1 MVMQAVLEAIR
12 KTCLPG
18 VWSQGVKLARD
29 AAVSGGPATAD
40 ELTFRVRAPGHAIA
54 LTVTLYVNGPEWTC
68 DCDGKTDPCA
78 HVAAAAIA
86 AAQAEERGESLASA
100 PAGKSARLVY
110 RLGTKDRLLTVVRV
124 LVHGDGREERLADS
138 IASSVA
144 RGRTPDGWTPAHED
158 LHVERILGTP
168 AREVVQPGRIRDL
181 FAAFANDAEVT
192 LDGGA
197 VRVSADT
204 VLPHARVEDGPA
216 GSFILRLDRD
226 AAISAVV
233 AKGVVR
239 CGDEVHPIGEA
250 STTGELLERLPLER
264 KFGPAEAADLVTTVL
279 PELERKI
286 EVHVATS
293 RLPRPAAEARP
304 RIEMDL
310 SHRGHTLSVLPTLV
324 YGDPPVARVDG
335 DTIVALGDSVPAR
348 RPGEE
353 REVLRQLRDELNLV
367 PGRRVDLD
375 GTEASRFAAKLRQ
388 WQKRHLGAT
397 HGDTFTDRPLSPRM
411 VVDGETYD
419 VVFELG
425 PDESDGDG
433 DTVRRAEAAGVIRA
447 WQDGLD
453 VVPLEGGGW
462 APLPADWLARHGHLV
477 ADLLA
482 ARGTDKKLGPA
493 AVLTLGPLC
502 DALEA
507 PRPAE
512 LARLAPL
519 FGQFDGIPRAA
530 LPEGLHASLRDYQQ
544 QGVDWLAF
552 LRDAELG
559 AVLADDM
566 GLGKTLQT
574 ICVLRG
580 RVLVVCPKSVVYNWV
595 DEINRFRPG
604 LRTALYEGPKR
615 QIDRAADVTLMT
627 YAVLRLDSEL
637 LSKEDWDI
645 VVLDEGQAIKNLG
658 SQTARAAFE
667 LRGRFRVLLSGTPVE
682 NRLEE
687 LWSGMHFANP
697 GLLGGVSHFQERYAN
712 PIANGD
718 PEAAARLRAKIRP
731 FVLRRTKGAVL
742 SELPSRTDTV
752 LHVELD
758 EAERSVYDAVRVATR
773 KSVAEK
779 LAQPG
784 GGSVLAALEALLR
797 LRQAAC
803 HASLVPG
810 QQAETSSKV
819 ERLVEAL
826 EDAVAEGHKAL
837 VFSQWTSLLDR
848 IEPHLAAAGIRFT
861 RLDGST
867 HDRAAVVGEFQ
878 DAAGPPVLLVS
889 LKAGGTGLNLT
900 AADHVFLLDPWWN
913 PAVEEQAAD
922 RAHRFGQ
929 QRPVM
934 VYRMVTKDTVE
945 ERILALQEKKRRVA
959 DVALG
964 EANQA
969 GGITREELLALLD

>member
-1 MVMQAVLEAIR
+1 
-12 KTCLPG
+12 
-18 VWSQGVKLARD
+18 
-29 AAVSGGPATAD
+29 
-40 ELTFRVRAPGHAIA
+40 
-54 LTVTLYVNGPEWTC
+54 
-68 DCDGKTDPCA
+68 
-78 HVAAAAIA
+78 
-86 AAQAEERGESLASA
+86 
-100 PAGKSARLVY
+100 
-110 RLGTKDRLLTVVRV
+110 
-124 LVHGDGREERLADS
+124 
-138 IASSVA
+138 
-144 RGRTPDGWTPAHED
+144 
-158 LHVERILGTP
+158 
-168 AREVVQPGRIRDL
+168 
-181 FAAFANDAEVT
+181 VT
-192 LDGGA
+192 LDGKS
-197 VRVSADT
+197 VRVSGEAM
-204 VLPHARVEDGPA
+204 LPHARVEDGPA
-216 GSFILRLDRD
+216 GAFILRLERN
-226 AAISAVV
+226 AAISGVV

-239 CGDEVHPIGEA
+239 CGDELHPIGEA
-250 STTGELLERLPLER
+250 STSGELLERLPLER
-264 KFGPAEAADLVTTVL
+264 NFKPAEAADLIATVL
-279 PELERKI
+279 PELARKI
-286 EVHVATS
+286 EVQVATT
-293 RLPRPAAEARP
+293 RLPRLAAEARP

-310 SHRGHTLSVLPTLV
+310 SHQGHTLSVLPLLV

-335 DTIVALGDSVPAR
+335 EALVALGDTVPTR
-348 RPGEE
+348 RPAEE

-375 GTEASRFAAKLRQ
+375 GTEAIRFASKLRQ
-388 WQKRHLGAT
+388 WQRRHLGAT
-397 HGDTFTDRPLSPRM
+397 HSEAFTDRPLRPRM
-411 VVDGETYD
+411 DMEGGIYD

-425 PDESDGDG
+425 SDEGDEIDGEARPS
-433 DTVRRAEAAGVIRA
+433 VRRADAAGVMRA
-447 WQDGLD
+447 WRDGLD
-453 VVPLEGGGW
+453 LVPLEGGGW
-462 APLPADWLARHGHLV
+462 ATLPADWLARHGHLV

-482 ARGTDKKLGPA
+482 ARGSDKKLGPA
-493 AVLTLGPLC
+493 ALLALGPLS

-507 PRPAE
+507 PRPPE

-519 FGQFDGIPRAA
+519 FGQFEGIPRAR
-530 LPEGLHASLRDYQQ
+530 LPDGLHADLRHYQQ

-574 ICVLRG
+574 ICVFRG

-604 LRTALYEGPKR
+604 LRTAIYGGAKR
-615 QIDRAADVTLMT
+615 RIDPAADVTLMT
-627 YAVLRLDSEL
+627 YAVLRLDAEL
-637 LSKEDWDI
+637 LAKEDWDA

-667 LRGRFRVLLSGTPVE
+667 LRGKFRVLLSGTPVE

-687 LWSGMHFANP
+687 LWSAMHFANP
-697 GLLGGVSHFQERYAN
+697 GLLGGVSHFQERYAS

-718 PEAAARLRAKIRP
+718 PGAAARLRAKIRP
-731 FVLRRTKGAVL
+731 FVLRRTKDEVL
-742 SELPSRTDTV
+742 RELPSRTDAV

-779 LAQPG
+779 LGQPG
-784 GGSVLAALEALLR
+784 GGGVLAALEALLR

-803 HASLVPG
+803 HSGLVPG

-848 IEPHLAAAGIRFT
+848 IEPHLGAAGIRFT

-867 HDRAAVVGEFQ
+867 RDRGAVVGEFQ
-878 DAAGPPVLLVS
+878 SEAGPPVLLVS

-929 QRPVM
+929 ERPVM

-945 ERILALQEKKRRVA
+945 ERILALQESKRRIA
-959 DVALG
+959 EVALG
-964 EANQA
+964 EASQA
-969 GGITREELLALLD
+969 GGITREELLALLE

>member
-1 MVMQAVLEAIR
+1 MRTVLEAIR
-12 KTCLPG
+12 KACLPG
-18 VWSQGVKLARD
+18 VWSQGVKLARERAVT
-29 AAVSGGPATAD
+29 AAAAAPD
-40 ELTFRVRAPGHAIA
+40 ELTFRVRAPGYAIA
-54 LTVTLYVNGPEWTC
+54 LTVTLYTEDPEWTC
-68 DCDGKTDPCA
+68 DCEGKTDPCA

-86 AAQAEERGESLASA
+86 AAQAAESGEPLASG
-100 PAGKSARLVY
+100 PALKPARLVY
-110 RLGTKDRLLTVVRV
+110 RLATKDRLLTVVRV
-124 LVHGDGREERLADS
+124 LVHGDGREERLAES
-138 IASSVA
+138 IASSVT
-144 RGRTPDGWTPAHED
+144 RGHEGWTPTRED

-168 AREVVQPGRIRDL
+168 AREVVQPGRVRDL
-181 FAAFANDAEVT
+181 FGAFANDAEVT
-192 LDGGA
+192 LDGKP
-197 VRVSADT
+197 VRASAEA

-216 GSFILRLDRD
+216 GGFVLRLERD

-239 CGDEVHPIGEA
+239 CGDDLHPIGEA
-250 STTGELLERLPLER
+250 STSGELLERLPLER
-264 KFGPAEAADLVTTVL
+264 TFEAAEAAELITSVL
-279 PELERKI
+279 PELARKI
-286 EVHVATS
+286 DVQVATS
-293 RLPRPAAEARP
+293 RLPRVAAEARP

-310 SHRGHTLSVLPTLV
+310 SHQGHTLSVLPVLV

-335 DTIVALGDSVPAR
+335 NTLVALGDAVPTR

-375 GTEASRFAAKLRQ
+375 GTEAIRFASKLRQ
-388 WQKRHLGAT
+388 WQRQHLGAT
-397 HGDTFTDRPLSPRM
+397 QSDPFTDRPLRPRM
-411 VVDGETYD
+411 VLDGGIYD
-419 VVFELG
+419 VVFELEEG
-425 PDESDGDG
+425 DESGEG
-433 DTVRRAEAAGVIRA
+433 RAIPRRAEAAGVMRA
-447 WQDGLD
+447 WRDGLD
-453 VVPLEGGGW
+453 LVPLEGGGW

-477 ADLLA
+477 VDLLA
-482 ARGTDKKLGPA
+482 ARGPDKKLGPA
-493 AVLTLGPLC
+493 TLLTLGPLC

-507 PRPAE
+507 PRPPE

-519 FGQFDGIPRAA
+519 FGQFEGIPRSG
-530 LPEGLHASLRDYQQ
+530 LPEGLRATLRHYQQ

-552 LRDAELG
+552 LRDAQLG

-574 ICVLRG
+574 ICILRG

-595 DEINRFRPG
+595 EEINRFRPG
-604 LRTALYEGPKR
+604 LRTVIYEGSKR
-615 QIDRAADVTLMT
+615 RIDPAADVTLMT

-637 LSKEDWDI
+637 LAKEDWDV

-667 LRGRFRVLLSGTPVE
+667 LRGKFRVLLSGTPVE

-687 LWSGMHFANP
+687 LWSAMHFANP
-697 GLLGGVSHFQERYAN
+697 GLLGGVSHFQERYAS
-712 PIANGD
+712 PIASGN

-731 FVLRRTKGAVL
+731 FVLRRTKGEVL
-742 SELPSRTDTV
+742 RELPSRTDTV

-784 GGSVLAALEALLR
+784 GGGVLAALEALLR

-803 HASLVPG
+803 HAGLVPG

-848 IEPHLAAAGIRFT
+848 VEPHLGAAGIRFS

-867 HDRAAVVGEFQ
+867 RDRGAVVGQFQ
-878 DAAGPPVLLVS
+878 DEAGPPVLLVS

-945 ERILALQEKKRRVA
+945 ERILALQESKRRIA
-959 DVALG
+959 EVALG
-964 EANQA
+964 EASQA

>member
-1 MVMQAVLEAIR
+1 
-12 KTCLPG
+12 
-18 VWSQGVKLARD
+18 VKLAREG
-29 AAVSGGPATAD
+29 AVTAGATAPD
-40 ELTFRVRAPGHAIA
+40 ELTFRVRAPGYAIA
-54 LTVTLYVNGPEWTC
+54 LTVTLYVVGPEWTC
-68 DCDGKTDPCA
+68 DCDGKSDPCA
-78 HVAAAAIA
+78 HVVAAAIA
-86 AAQAEERGESLASA
+86 AVQAAERGEPLDSA
-100 PAGKSARLVY
+100 PTIKPPRLVY
-110 RLGTKDRLLTVVRV
+110 RLAAKDRLLTVVRV
-124 LVHGDGREERLADS
+124 FVHGDGREERLAES
-138 IASSVA
+138 LASSIA
-144 RGRTPDGWTPAHED
+144 RGRAPEGWTAAHED
-158 LHVERILGTP
+158 LHVERILGSP
-168 AREVVQPGRIRDL
+168 AREVVQPGRVRDL

-192 LDGGA
+192 LDGKV
-197 VRVSADT
+197 VRVSSEAA
-204 VLPHARVEDGPA
+204 LPHARVEDGPA
-216 GSFILRLDRD
+216 GSFILRLERD

-239 CGDEVHPIGEA
+239 CGDELHPIGEA

-264 KFGPAEAADLVTTVL
+264 KFTPAEAADLTTNVL
-279 PELERKI
+279 PELARKI
-286 EVHVATS
+286 DVEVATT

-310 SHRGHTLSVLPTLV
+310 SHQGHTLSVLPVLV
-324 YGDPPVARVDG
+324 YGDPPVARLDG
-335 DTIVALGDSVPAR
+335 DTLVALGDAVPMR
-348 RPGEE
+348 RPAEE
-353 REVLRQLRDELNLV
+353 REALRQLRDELNLV

-375 GTEASRFAAKLRQ
+375 GTEAVRFAAKLRH
-388 WQKRHLGAT
+388 WQKQHLGAT
-397 HGDTFTDRPLSPRM
+397 HGDAFTEHPLRPRM
-411 VVDGETYD
+411 VVDDGTYD
-419 VVFELG
+419 VLFELG
-425 PDESDGDG
+425 SDEGDDGDG
-433 DTVRRAEAAGVIRA
+433 ENKSIVRRADAASVMRA
-447 WQDGLD
+447 WRDGLD
-453 VVPLEGGGW
+453 LVPLEGGGW

-493 AVLTLGPLC
+493 ALLTLGPLC
-502 DALEA
+502 DALDA
-507 PRPAE
+507 PRPPD

-519 FGQFDGIPRAA
+519 FGQFEGIPRSP
-530 LPEGLHASLRDYQQ
+530 LPEGLHADLRPYQQ

-552 LRDAELG
+552 LRDAQLG

-604 LRTALYEGPKR
+604 LRISIYEGPKR
-615 QIDRAADVTLMT
+615 RIDPAADVTLMT

-637 LSKEDWDI
+637 LAKDEWDI

-667 LRGRFRVLLSGTPVE
+667 LRGKFRLLLSGTPVE

-697 GLLGGVSHFQERYAN
+697 GLLGGVSHFQQQYAS
-712 PIANGD
+712 PIAGGD
-718 PEAAARLRAKIRP
+718 PGAAARLRAKIRP
-731 FVLRRTKGAVL
+731 FVLRRTKSEVL
-742 SELPSRTDTV
+742 RELPSRTDTV

-779 LAQPG
+779 LSQPG
-784 GGSVLAALEALLR
+784 GGGVLAALEALLR

-803 HASLVPG
+803 HSGLVPG

-848 IEPHLAAAGIRFT
+848 IEPHLTAAGIRFT

-867 HDRAAVVGEFQ
+867 RDRGAAVAEFQ
-878 DAAGPPVLLVS
+878 DEAGPPVFLVS

-929 QRPVM
+929 LRPVM

-945 ERILALQEKKRRVA
+945 ERILALQESKRRIA
-959 DVALG
+959 EVALG
-964 EANQA
+964 EASQA
-969 GGITREELLALLD
+969 GGITREELLALID

>member
-1 MVMQAVLEAIR
+1 
-12 KTCLPG
+12 
-18 VWSQGVKLARD
+18 VKLAREG
-29 AAVSGGPATAD
+29 AVTAGATAPD
-40 ELTFRVRAPGHAIA
+40 ELTFRVRAPGYAIA
-54 LTVTLYVNGPEWTC
+54 LTVTLYVVGPEWTC
-68 DCDGKTDPCA
+68 DCDGKSDPCA
-78 HVAAAAIA
+78 HVVAAAIA
-86 AAQAEERGESLASA
+86 AVQAAERGEPLDSA
-100 PAGKSARLVY
+100 PTIKPPRLVY
-110 RLGTKDRLLTVVRV
+110 RLAAKDRLLTVVRV
-124 LVHGDGREERLADS
+124 FVHGDGREERLAES
-138 IASSVA
+138 LASSIA
-144 RGRTPDGWTPAHED
+144 RGRAPEGWTAAHED
-158 LHVERILGTP
+158 LHVERILGSP
-168 AREVVQPGRIRDL
+168 AREVVQPGRVRDL

-192 LDGGA
+192 LDGKV
-197 VRVSADT
+197 VRVSSEAA
-204 VLPHARVEDGPA
+204 LPHARVEDGPA
-216 GSFILRLDRD
+216 GSFILRLERD

-239 CGDEVHPIGEA
+239 CGDELHPIGEA

-264 KFGPAEAADLVTTVL
+264 KFTPAEAADLTTNVL
-279 PELERKI
+279 PELARKI
-286 EVHVATS
+286 DVEVATT

-310 SHRGHTLSVLPTLV
+310 SHQGHTLSVLPVLV
-324 YGDPPVARVDG
+324 YGDPPVARLDG
-335 DTIVALGDSVPAR
+335 DTLVALGDAVPMR
-348 RPGEE
+348 RPAEE
-353 REVLRQLRDELNLV
+353 REALRQLRDELNLV

-375 GTEASRFAAKLRQ
+375 GTEAVRFAAKLRH
-388 WQKRHLGAT
+388 WQKQHLGAT
-397 HGDTFTDRPLSPRM
+397 HGDAFTEHPLRPRM
-411 VVDGETYD
+411 VVDDGTYD
-419 VVFELG
+419 VLFELG
-425 PDESDGDG
+425 SDEGDDGDG
-433 DTVRRAEAAGVIRA
+433 ENKSIVRRADAASVMRA
-447 WQDGLD
+447 WRDGLD
-453 VVPLEGGGW
+453 LVPLEGGGW

-493 AVLTLGPLC
+493 ALLTLGPLC
-502 DALEA
+502 DALDA
-507 PRPAE
+507 PRPPD

-519 FGQFDGIPRAA
+519 FGQFEGIPRSP
-530 LPEGLHASLRDYQQ
+530 LPEGLHADLRPYQQ

-552 LRDAELG
+552 LRDAQLG

-604 LRTALYEGPKR
+604 LRISIYEGPKR
-615 QIDRAADVTLMT
+615 RIDPAADVTLMT

-637 LSKEDWDI
+637 LAKDEWDI

-667 LRGRFRVLLSGTPVE
+667 LRGKFRLLLSGTPVE

-697 GLLGGVSHFQERYAN
+697 GLLGGVSHFQQQYAS
-712 PIANGD
+712 PIAGGD
-718 PEAAARLRAKIRP
+718 PGAAARLRAKIRP
-731 FVLRRTKGAVL
+731 FVLRRTKSEVL
-742 SELPSRTDTV
+742 RELPSRTDTV

-779 LAQPG
+779 LSQPG
-784 GGSVLAALEALLR
+784 GGGVLAALEALLR

-803 HASLVPG
+803 HPGLVPG

-848 IEPHLAAAGIRFT
+848 IEPHLTAAGIRFT

-867 HDRAAVVGEFQ
+867 RDRGAAVAEFQ
-878 DAAGPPVLLVS
+878 DEAGPPVFLVS

-929 QRPVM
+929 LRPVM

-945 ERILALQEKKRRVA
+945 ERILALQESKRRIA
-959 DVALG
+959 EVALG
-964 EANQA
+964 EASQA
-969 GGITREELLALLD
+969 GGITREELLALID